1 MNATDALAAAAS
13 RTRLSLGEK
22 LLVAIALYF
31 LALKL
36 LFAFG
41 SAPLSDEAYYW
52 LDDPDV
58 VAIAPSRDTF
68 DDWFDL
74 RAHGGEDAIVLVVRR
89 DDTEYWRVYFTSAE
103 KLNEIS
109 VERFGL
115 PLTTYELWLARD
127 LVPPQ

>member
-1 MNATDALAAAAS
+1 M
-13 RTRLSLGEK
+13 
-22 LLVAIALYF
+22 
-31 LALKL
+31 
-36 LFAFG
+36 
-41 SAPLSDEAYYW
+41 
-52 LDDPDV
+52 
-58 VAIAPSRDTF
+58 
-68 DDWFDL
+68 
-74 RAHGGEDAIVLVVRR
+74 LVVRR